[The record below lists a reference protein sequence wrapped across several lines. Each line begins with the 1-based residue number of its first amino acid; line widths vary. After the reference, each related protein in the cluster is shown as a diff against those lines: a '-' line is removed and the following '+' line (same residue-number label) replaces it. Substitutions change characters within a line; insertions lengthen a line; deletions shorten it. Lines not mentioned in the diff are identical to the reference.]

1 MPVSPQVTSMYPQL
15 ASLAPG
21 PLQALANAAE
31 AYLVQVLGRDLTSGS
46 KTQTFNGK
54 NQSILWLNCTP
65 VASVD
70 SITTNGNAMDMTS
83 IHWDSEGRV
92 SRMWKGFWNQVLGWD
107 PGITNIVV
115 TYTSAG
121 LDQTTQDMLIGVVMT
136 WMLDMQGKSS
146 TVSSESIG
154 DYSYTMNT
162 AFLKGLPPYIST
174 LIQPYRVYTAG

>member
-15 ASLAPG
+15 ANLAPG

-31 AYLVQVLGRDLTSGS
+31 AYLVQALGRDLTAGS
-46 KTQTFNGK
+46 KTQTFSGK

-70 SITTNGNAMDMTS
+70 SITSNGNAMDMTS